1 MILDKLLIGNLG
13 HVGQTLLNKANL
25 SEAPKN
31 IIEMNAFL
39 EVVKKSIEDDQF
51 EGTLLGN
58 IFFHFVSSKE
68 IRDRNVTSRTFEDIF
83 SGLFSQKC
91 TDNTQR
97 NNPPSIPALLEL
109 DSLCLNDDWK
119 ISTDLSG
126 NKREKSDLNIGN
138 YSISL
143 KTLKGQ
149 AFNEDDE
156 LLTKED
162 KRLNDELNVG
172 SLSYRALL
180 KGLMNQSDLDQLS
193 DRKKGL
199 GSKKQIKE
207 NVIDPIIKCENL
219 DKFKSRLALFLDYV
233 YDDDVYIVL
242 KSDYRITFYLIPRD
256 NFIKVLTKTLD
267 DDIDSFLEIF
277 YRWENNNLRLKWVKM
292 LQSMDKH
299 KLNYYST
306 SILLKNSIYN
316 TEFKQF
322 KDDLSSQIQSYIEK
336 YLTE

>member
-1 MILDKLLIGNLG
+1 MILDKLLIENLG
-13 HVGQTLLNKANL
+13 NVGDILLKKANL
-25 SEAPKN
+25 NEVPQN
-31 IIEMNAFL
+31 IIEMNTFL
-39 EVVKKSIEDDQF
+39 EIVKKSIESNHF

-68 IRDRNVTSRTFEDIF
+68 IRDRNVTARTFEDIF

-97 NNPPSIPALLEL
+97 NNPPTIKAILEL
-109 DSLCLNDDWK
+109 DALCSNDDWN
-119 ISTDLSG
+119 ISSDLSG
-126 NKREKSDLNIGN
+126 NKREKSDLNISN

-149 AFNEDDE
+149 AFNKDDQ
-156 LLTKED
+156 LLTTED
-162 KRLNDELNVG
+162 KKLNDELNVG

-180 KGLMNQSDLDQLS
+180 KGLMEQSDLDQLS

-219 DKFKSRLALFLDYV
+219 DNFKSRLALFLNYV
-233 YDDDVYIVL
+233 YEDDIYIIL
-242 KSDYRITFYLIPRD
+242 KSDYRIIFYLIPRD
-256 NFIKVLTKTLD
+256 SFIKVLTKTLD
-267 DDIDSFLEIF
+267 SDIDNFLEIF

-292 LQSMDKH
+292 LKAMDKH
-299 KLNYYST
+299 NLKYYSI
-306 SILLKNSIYN
+306 SIFLKNSILN
-316 TEFKQF
+316 VEFKQF
-322 KDDLSSQIQSYIEK
+322 QEDLSSQIKSYIKK
-336 YLTE
+336 YLK